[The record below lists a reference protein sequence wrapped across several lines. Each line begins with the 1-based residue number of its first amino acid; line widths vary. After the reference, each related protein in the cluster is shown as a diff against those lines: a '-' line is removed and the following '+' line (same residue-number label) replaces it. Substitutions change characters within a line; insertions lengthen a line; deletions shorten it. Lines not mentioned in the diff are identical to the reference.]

1 LQYKVITMTSQQTAI
16 EHLRVIRS
24 LLEKSQTYRSI
35 SAPAALFGGTL
46 ALVAAFASL
55 RFENGDVTSKLT
67 TERLLLSWLSIL
79 GITTAVNFFLLHR
92 EATGRGQP
100 FVSEGMRTALR
111 AFLPPMLVGGVL
123 GICLILLRGEASLGA
138 LVWVLCYGLALLSTS
153 HFSPRSLLRLGW
165 AFLVVGLGFTLWHLS
180 RPIQVSPEAQTA
192 MASLYLGATF
202 GALHIAYAV
211 AVFLR
216 RPPTREMTEA

>member
-1 LQYKVITMTSQQTAI
+1 
-16 EHLRVIRS
+16 
-24 LLEKSQTYRSI
+24 
-35 SAPAALFGGTL
+35 
-46 ALVAAFASL
+46 
-55 RFENGDVTSKLT
+55 
-67 TERLLLSWLSIL
+67 
-79 GITTAVNFFLLHR
+79 
-92 EATGRGQP
+92 
-100 FVSEGMRTALR
+100 
-111 AFLPPMLVGGVL
+111 MLVGGVL

-216 RPPTREMTEA
+216 RPPTLEMTEA

>member
-1 LQYKVITMTSQQTAI
+1 MTSQQTAI

-46 ALVAAFASL
+46 ALVAALASL
-55 RFENGDVTSKLT
+55 QTVNGALVSKLT
-67 TERLLLSWLSIL
+67 ADGLLVCWLSIL
-79 GITTAVNFFLLHR
+79 GITTALNFYLLHR
-92 EATGRGQP
+92 EAAGRAQP

-123 GICLILLRGEASLGA
+123 GICLITLRGDTSLAA
-138 LVWVLCYGLALLSTS
+138 LIWVLCYGLALLSTS

-165 AFLVVGLGFTLWHLS
+165 AFLLVGLGFTVWHLS
-180 RPIQVSPEAQTA
+180 HPIQASQDAQTA
-192 MASLYLGATF
+192 LASLYLGATF
-202 GALHIAYAV
+202 GALHIAYAI
-211 AVFLR
+211 AVFVR
-216 RPPTREMTEA
+216 RPQTLENIEA